1 MKHLV
6 FASLLV
12 AGQLAAA
19 FPAASTPS
27 PGPTPR
33 IRYVAYNKDAVTTV
47 PTALGVSTMI
57 QFAAEEQIETI
68 SAGDTKAWSI
78 VPKKGS
84 GIMFIK
90 PLEPDAITNVNVVT
104 NRRVY
109 SLVLRAAADSE
120 TRSAFQ
126 VRFRYPDEDINLRLL
141 GAAQKAAEFPNLR
154 SLKPGT
160 LNYDYLYKGHES
172 IKPRV
177 TFDNGKKTFLQFY
190 KNADVPAIFLVSA
203 GGKESLVNHRK
214 EGEYIVVDKVAAQF
228 TLRSG
233 AETLCLYNNR
243 ANAVAPDPIAQQYG
257 PRPVASGGWSLFG
270 GR

>member
-1 MKHLV
+1 MRRLLFV
-6 FASLLV
+6 SLLV
-12 AGQLAAA
+12 VGQLTAT
-19 FPAASTPS
+19 FPASSTPS
-27 PGPTPR
+27 AGPTPR

-57 QFAAEEQIETI
+57 QFAADEQIETI

-90 PLEPDAITNVNVVT
+90 PLEADAVTNVNVVT

-109 SLVLRAAADSE
+109 SLVLKAAADSE

-126 VRFRYPDEDINLRLL
+126 VRFRYPDDDVNVHPL
-141 GAAQKAAEFPNLR
+141 GAAQKAAELPNLK

-160 LNYDYLYKGHES
+160 LNYEYLYKGSET

-177 TFDNGKKTFLQFY
+177 TFDNGKKTFLQFS
-190 KNADVPAIFLVSA
+190 KNADVPAIFLAGA
-203 GGKESLVNHRK
+203 GGRESVVNHRK
-214 EGEYIVVDKVAAQF
+214 EGSYIVIDKVTAQF

-243 ANAVAPDPIAQQYG
+243 ANVVVPDPVAQQYG
-257 PRPVASGGWSLFG
+257 PRPVVSGGWSLFG

>member
-1 MKHLV
+1 MKRFLFV
-6 FASLLV
+6 SLFV
-12 AGQLAAA
+12 VGQLAAT
-19 FPAASTPS
+19 FPALSAPSASPI
-27 PGPTPR
+27 PR

-57 QFAAEEQIETI
+57 QFAEDEQIETI

-90 PLEPDAITNVNVVT
+90 PLEADAITNVNVIT

-109 SLVLRAAADSE
+109 SLVLKAAADSE
-120 TRSAFQ
+120 ARSAFQ
-126 VRFRYPDEDINLRLL
+126 VRFHYPDEDINVHLL
-141 GAAQKAAEFPNLR
+141 GAAQKAAELPNLK

-160 LNYDYLYKGHES
+160 LNYDYLYKGSET

-177 TFDNGKKTFLQFY
+177 TFDNGKKTFLQFS
-190 KNADVPAIFLVSA
+190 KNADVPAIFLVGA
-203 GGKESLVNHRK
+203 GGRESVVNHRK
-214 EGEYIVVDKVAAQF
+214 EGNYIVIDKVAAQF

-243 ANAVAPDPIAQQYG
+243 ANLAVPDPVAQQYG